1 MKVLDYPRLG
11 EKLFRQTLKNSL
23 EVVVVH
29 KPGYARKY
37 AFFAT
42 RYGGMDLRFKRGDTW
57 LDTPAGIAHYLEHK
71 MFDTE
76 EGNVSQELAKNG
88 ASDNAFTSCDM
99 TAYYIEC
106 TEKFYESLR
115 ILLSFVSVP
124 YFTQESV
131 DKEQGIIA
139 QEIRMTE
146 DDPDWRVYAN
156 LMGCLYKDSPARI
169 PVAGT
174 LDSIRQITP
183 QTLYDCHRAF
193 YTPANMI
200 LVCVGD
206 IDPERVAE
214 EAEAIL
220 PRESGPVIQ
229 RDYGREEDLTPA
241 ARESRMAME
250 VSMPMF
256 LAGYKCR
263 PAGGGEARLRQSI
276 IGDLACDVLF
286 GDSSPLYTRLYGEG
300 VINGSL
306 GGNFDMLPGVAY
318 LYVGGDAKDPRR
330 VFGEI
335 SRQAEKLG
343 REGINE
349 DFYQQIRRAS
359 YGGMIRSLNSFENIA
374 VSMAEGWFQG
384 FDYYRFP
391 EVFESITKA
400 DVEAFLRENI
410 TPERAA
416 LSLIGPGGACAAG
429 PVVGRPQGGQ

>member
-1 MKVLDYPRLG
+1 MRRFEYPRLG
-11 EKLFRQTLKNSL
+11 ERVFRKKLDNGL
-23 EVVVVH
+23 EVVVVS
-29 KPGYARKY
+29 KPSHAKRY

-42 RYGGMDLRFKRGDTW
+42 RYGGMDLRFRLDGRW
-57 LDTPAGIAHYLEHK
+57 QDTPAGIAHYLEHK

-76 EGNVSQELAKNG
+76 EGNVLQELAKNG
-88 ASDNAFTSCDM
+88 AADNAFTSSSM
-99 TAYYIEC
+99 TAYYIQC
-106 TEKFYESLR
+106 TEKFYENLR

-139 QEIRMTE
+139 QEIRMIE

-156 LMGCLYKDSPARI
+156 LMDCLYRSSPVRI
-169 PVAGT
+169 PVAGSVE
-174 LDSIRQITP
+174 SIRQITP

-193 YTPANMI
+193 YTPANMV

-206 IDPERVAE
+206 MDPDRVAE

-220 PRESGPVIQ
+220 PRESGPAID
-229 RDYGREEDLTPA
+229 RDYGVEESLAPSEKERTLT
-241 ARESRMAME
+241 ME

-263 PAGGGEARLRQSI
+263 PQSGGEALLRQSI

-286 GDSSPLYTRLYGEG
+286 GDSSPLYTRLYEEG

-330 VFGEI
+330 VFEEI
-335 SRQAEKLG
+335 GRQAGKLG
-343 REGINE
+343 EEGIDE
-349 DFYQQIRRAS
+349 AFYQQIRRAS

-374 VSMAEGWFQG
+374 VSMAEGYFRG
-384 FDYYRFP
+384 FDYYHFP
-391 EVFESITKA
+391 EVFDTVSKA
-400 DVEAFLRENI
+400 DVEAFLRENVAG
-410 TPERAA
+410 ERAA
-416 LSLIGPGGACAAG
+416 LSIIQPGT
-429 PVVGRPQGGQ
+429 

>member
-1 MKVLDYPRLG
+1 MKVLEYPRLG
-11 EKLFRQTLKNSL
+11 EKLTRQTLPNGL
-23 EVVVVH
+23 EAVVVH
-29 KPGYARKY
+29 KPLYARKY
-37 AFFAT
+37 AFFAA
-42 RYGGMDLRFKRGDTW
+42 RYGGMDLRFQQGGAW

-76 EGNVSQELAKNG
+76 EGSASQALAQNG

-106 TEKFYESLR
+106 TEKFYENLR

-124 YFTQESV
+124 WFTQESV

-156 LMGCLYKDSPARI
+156 LMSCLYKDSPARI
-169 PVAGT
+169 PVAGSVE
-174 LDSIRQITP
+174 SIRQITP
-183 QTLYDCHRAF
+183 QTLYNCHKAF

-206 IDPERVAE
+206 IDPERVAA

-220 PRESGPVIQ
+220 PRESGPVIP
-229 RDYGREEDLTPA
+229 RDYGREEVLAPA
-241 ARESRMAME
+241 ARESRSAME

-263 PAGGGEARLRQSI
+263 PAEGGEAELRQSI
-276 IGDLACDVLF
+276 IGDLACDALF
-286 GDSSPLYTRLYGEG
+286 GDSSPLYTRLYEEG

-306 GGNFDMLPGVAY
+306 GGNIDMLPGVAY

-330 VFGEI
+330 VFDEI
-335 SRQAEKLG
+335 TRQAEKLG
-343 REGINE
+343 REGIDE
-349 DFYQQIRRAS
+349 EFYQQIRRS
-359 YGGMIRSLNSFENIA
+359 NYGGMIRSLNSFENIA
-374 VSMAEGWFQG
+374 VSMAEGHFRG

-391 EVFESITKA
+391 EVFESVAKE

-410 TPERAA
+410 CPDRAA
-416 LSLIGPGGACAAG
+416 LSLIDPA
-429 PVVGRPQGGQ
+429 